1 MPDAVVIGAGPNGLV
16 AANLLADR
24 GWSVTVLEA
33 ELEPGGAVRSA
44 EMMEPG
50 FVNDVFSAFYPFATV
65 SPAIRHLKLEDHGL
79 RWCRAP
85 VVLAH
90 PAGDG
95 TCPILSTDLDETA
108 ASLDACH
115 PGDGDAWRRLYDR
128 WTRLRDPLL
137 AGLFTPT
144 PPVAA
149 SARLAVSAWSDG
161 WTRVARFALL
171 SVRRMGEEEFGSD
184 AARRLL
190 AGSALHA
197 DLSPEAVLG
206 GFFAWV
212 LCALGQDVGWP
223 VPEGGSGQ
231 LTAALVDRLKSRGG
245 ELVCDAPVDR
255 IVIRDRRAVAVRTR
269 GDEIRATRAVLA
281 DVGAPSLYLD
291 LVGAEHLPARVVEDV
306 RRFEWDNAT
315 VKVDWNLDNP
325 IPWVS
330 ESARR
335 AGTLH
340 LAESV
345 DALTESSAALA
356 RGLVP
361 ARPFLIMGQQSMTDP
376 TRMPAGAETVWAY
389 THVPRAIRGD
399 AAGVL
404 DLPLDRSGLERI
416 ADRMETEIEGLAPGF
431 GASVRGRHVMGPADL
446 EARNANLSGGAIGA
460 GTSQLYQQLVFR
472 PIPGLGRPETPIRG
486 LYLASASA
494 HPGGGVHGACGANA
508 ARVALAHDRVRRVAL
523 SLGGKT

>member
-24 GWSVTVLEA
+24 GWSVTVVEA
-33 ELEPGGAVRSA
+33 APEPGGAVRSA
-44 EMMEPG
+44 ELMEPG
-50 FVNDVFSAFYPFATV
+50 FVNDLFSAFYPFAMA
-65 SPAIRHLKLEDHGL
+65 SPAIRGLRLEEFGL

-90 PAGDG
+90 PASDG
-95 TCPILSTDLDETA
+95 TCPILSTDIDETA
-108 ASLDACH
+108 ASLDACC

-128 WTRLRDPLL
+128 WSRLRDPLL
-137 AGLFTPT
+137 AALFTPT
-144 PPVAA
+144 PPITA

-184 AARRLL
+184 ASRRLF

-197 DLSPEAVLG
+197 DLAPEAVLG
-206 GFFAWV
+206 GFFSWV

-223 VPEGGSGQ
+223 VPEGGSGR
-231 LTAALVDRLKSRGG
+231 LTAALVDRLRSRGG
-245 ELVCDAPVDR
+245 EVVCDAPVDR
-255 IVIRDRRAVAVRTR
+255 IVIRDRRAVGVRTR
-269 GDEIRATRAVLA
+269 GEEIRATRAVLA
-281 DVGAPSLYLD
+281 DVAAPSLYLD
-291 LVGAEHLPARVVEDV
+291 LVGAEHLPARVVDDV

-315 VKVDWNLDNP
+315 VKVDWNLDSP
-325 IPWVS
+325 IPWNS
-330 ESARR
+330 EPARR

-345 DALTESSAALA
+345 DALTESSSSLA
-356 RGLVP
+356 RGLIP

-389 THVPRAIRGD
+389 THVPRSIRGD

-416 ADRMETEIEGLAPGF
+416 ADRMHEEIERLAPGF
-431 GASVRGRHVMGPADL
+431 GSSVRGRHVMGPADL
-446 EARNANLSGGAIGA
+446 EARNANLVGGAIGA

-472 PIPGLGRPETPIRG
+472 PVPGLGRPETPIRS

-508 ARVALAHDRVRRVAL
+508 ARVAVAHDRIRRVL
-523 SLGGKT
+523 YR